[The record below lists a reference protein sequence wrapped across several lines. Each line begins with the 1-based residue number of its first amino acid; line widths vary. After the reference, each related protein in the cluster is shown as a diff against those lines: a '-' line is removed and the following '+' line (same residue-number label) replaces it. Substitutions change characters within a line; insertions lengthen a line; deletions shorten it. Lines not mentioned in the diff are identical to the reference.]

1 MFNKMKA
8 EELKNYLRLRGLKVT
23 GKKAVLVARAF
34 STFENNVA
42 VIKTAEEV
50 EAELKQ
56 EYDDKLK
63 LDEMNIPDPFKLN
76 NGWLDE
82 EEGIA
87 YWPIVPTYYI
97 IQFLMIDSDVEDLS
111 DYKGSKAYSYFKQGW
126 LSNISYH
133 SLGSSKYERL
143 RNSPHKL
150 WVCLSKKEGKV
161 IIAHCTS
168 TMG

>member
-1 MFNKMKA
+1 M
-8 EELKNYLRLRGLKVT
+8 NYLHLRGLKVT

-34 STFENNVA
+34 SALENNVA

-87 YWPIVPTYYI
+87 Y
-97 IQFLMIDSDVEDLS
+97 
-111 DYKGSKAYSYFKQGW
+111 
-126 LSNISYH
+126 
-133 SLGSSKYERL
+133 
-143 RNSPHKL
+143 
-150 WVCLSKKEGKV
+150 
-161 IIAHCTS
+161 
-168 TMG
+168 